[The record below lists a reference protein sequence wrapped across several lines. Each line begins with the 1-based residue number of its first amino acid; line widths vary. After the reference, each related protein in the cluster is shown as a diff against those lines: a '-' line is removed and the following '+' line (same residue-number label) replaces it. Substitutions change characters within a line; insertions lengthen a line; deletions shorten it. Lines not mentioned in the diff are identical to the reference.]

1 QDGALD
7 PHVAHA
13 AAEIAVHVRNDFGLG
28 GICVLRE
35 QRSRLHDL
43 PGLAVTA
50 LRNLLGDPSAL
61 QWMLALGIKTF
72 DGGDFFARG
81 LRNRVLTGPTRLT
94 VEVDR
99 AGAAQASATSE
110 FGTGHL
116 QMFADDPQQGRVIRY
131 VDRMVMP
138 IDVQG
143 DHTPSDGGSFKVAD
157 CRLSS
162 ATSPISAA
170 TRRVP
175 PFAAASFGFIAV
187 PVILVAVHNL
197 SRRTAR
203 QAVMLTSCQFLA
215 RQIPNK
221 PSRPYTFC
229 SARQQ
234 GQTVPP

>member
-1 QDGALD
+1 VRFRGEADMRDRLASTWSVAVD
-7 PHVAHA
+7 PGCVKTLRG
-13 AAEIAVHVRNDFGLG
+13 ITTRNFGLYG
-28 GICVLRE
+28 HAESKKTQKFVF
-35 QRSRLHDL
+35 RS
-43 PGLAVTA
+43 A
-50 LRNLLGDPSAL
+50 LRPNQISFSHG
-61 QWMLALGIKTF
+61 Q
-72 DGGDFFARG
+72 
-81 LRNRVLTGPTRLT
+81 
-94 VEVDR
+94 
-99 AGAAQASATSE
+99 
-110 FGTGHL
+110 
-116 QMFADDPQQGRVIRY
+116 DPQQGRVIRY